1 MESCMWAKVIESE
14 GFVEL
19 SLFDLSL
26 SSWYRQRPKS
36 VKESKS
42 FS

>member
-19 SLFDLSL
+19 TLFDLSL
-26 SSWYRQRPKS
+26 
-36 VKESKS
+36 KESKS